1 MALLSCTRGFQ
12 KQIEKEMLNT
22 SLLKSTS
29 QLATANSNSV
39 VPCLVMEQGGS
50 GWTQMVV
57 SLEESLRKGV
67 FIEEVDRYSNT
78 VSNNEAA
85 QGQSSRSAV
94 SRSESREEGKGA
106 VPFMQ
111 RV

>member
-1 MALLSCTRGFQ
+1 
-12 KQIEKEMLNT
+12 
-22 SLLKSTS
+22 
-29 QLATANSNSV
+29 
-39 VPCLVMEQGGS
+39 MEQGGS